1 MNNQKNIE
9 NKIKEFFKY
18 GLIIIMLLFTVEAVA
33 FWDGFRL
40 VDREESRK
48 QETEELQKR
57 FEWWPTDATPTP
69 VKDDERG
76 GYWWWPTNPG
86 KITPWGNRGYIYV
99 YKVIFD
105 YKEETLPPAKPQE
118 LRASL
123 IIKKIIKNVKLYFD
137 YNKADLRTDHTA
149 ILASA
154 VKSLNKNKKADIL
167 ITGNC
172 DARGSEEYNFEL
184 GKKRAAAVR
193 QFMVDKGIN
202 EKRIRII
209 SRGKLDAVAPINDIK
224 GMQKDR
230 NAQFMIAEVEE
241 VMLPYTGT
249 EIQLPDEDA
258 KVLVGGKYLIEKE
271 EKVESEEK
279 VSTKSYVIQK
289 NDSLW
294 KIAKEQLGS
303 GYRWKYL
310 YELNK
315 DKITNPDKLKAGI
328 TILIPVE

>member
-1 MNNQKNIE
+1 MNNKKNRKG
-9 NKIKEFFKY
+9 KIRELFKY
-18 GLIIIMLLFTVEAVA
+18 GVIIVMCLSTVEAVA
-33 FWDGFRL
+33 FWDWFRL

-48 QETEELQKR
+48 EETEELQKR
-57 FEWWPTDATPTP
+57 FEWWPTDATPAP
-69 VKDDERG
+69 VKDDDRG

-105 YKEETLPPAKPQE
+105 YKEETLPPAKPRE
-118 LRASL
+118 LRESL

-137 YNKADLRTDHTA
+137 YNKADLRADHTA
-149 ILASA
+149 ILTSA
-154 VKSLNKNKKADIL
+154 VKALNKNKKADIL

-184 GKKRAAAVR
+184 GKKRAAVVR
-193 QFMVDKGIN
+193 QFMIDKGIN

-209 SRGKLDAVAPINDIK
+209 SRGKLDAVAPINDLK

-241 VMLPYTGT
+241 VMLPYTGS
-249 EIQLPDEDA
+249 EVQVSDEDA
-258 KVLVGGKYLIEKE
+258 KVLGKGKYLIEKE